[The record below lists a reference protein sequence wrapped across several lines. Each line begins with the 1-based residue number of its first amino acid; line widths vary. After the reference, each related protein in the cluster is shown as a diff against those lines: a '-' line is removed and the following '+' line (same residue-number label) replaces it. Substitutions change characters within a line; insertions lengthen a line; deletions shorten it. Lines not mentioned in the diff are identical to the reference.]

1 METPEALENP
11 HFRERS
17 YFIDL
22 IHSDAGALTYT
33 GLPFRLS
40 DNEAT
45 TNTPAPRLGQ
55 HNPEIYADLLNI
67 TPTELAQLHAKGVV

>member
-1 METPEALENP
+1 MHP
-11 HFRERS
+11 
-17 YFIDL
+17 
-22 IHSDAGALTYT
+22 DAGALTYT

-40 DNEAT
+40 DNDVT
-45 TNTPAPRLGQ
+45 PNTAAPRLGQ